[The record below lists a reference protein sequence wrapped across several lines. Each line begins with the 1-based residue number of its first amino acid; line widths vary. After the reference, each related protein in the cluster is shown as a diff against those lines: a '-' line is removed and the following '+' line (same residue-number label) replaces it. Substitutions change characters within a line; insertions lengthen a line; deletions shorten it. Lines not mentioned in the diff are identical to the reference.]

1 MGDLGWRAGTVHGQ
15 ARGAQVRVAIGSA
28 FRNSAGGHLQRYFH
42 QVDALRDLL
51 KEHGHSLRVIAVE
64 GDSVDNTRTELM
76 RWAEYCVLA
85 LTIVTR
91 NHGKRVFGSTEEPER
106 MAALSYV
113 GNGILES
120 VLPEDD
126 VLIYVESDLVWRAE
140 TMLSLI
146 NKLGFPEVQPMGGE
160 VRTIDA
166 ISPLVFAGEAF
177 YDIWAFRK
185 SGHRFGPFKP
195 YHGELLFD
203 RATPVDST
211 GSCIVMR
218 GEVARTCRIIDNEAL
233 VGFGRDVWAKGFALF
248 ADARERIDHP

>member
-1 MGDLGWRAGTVHGQ
+1 MKV
-15 ARGAQVRVAIGSA
+15 VIGSA
-28 FRNSAGGHLQRYFH
+28 FRNSAGYHLQRYFH

-51 KEHGHSLRVIAVE
+51 KEHGHSLRVVAVE
-64 GDSVDNTRTELM
+64 GDSADDTRHELM
-76 RWAEYCVLA
+76 RWAEYCTLA
-85 LTIVTR
+85 MTIVTR

-126 VLIYVESDLVWRAE
+126 VLIYVESDLVWRPE
-140 TMLSLI
+140 TMLRLL
-146 NKLGFPEVQPMGGE
+146 NQLGHSVVLPHGGE
-160 VRTIDA
+160 VRKIDA
-166 ISPLVFAGEAF
+166 ISPLVFAAEAF

-185 SGHRFGPFKP
+185 SGHRFGPFHP

-203 RATPVDST
+203 RPTPVDST
-211 GSCIVMR
+211 GSCLVMR
-218 GEVARTCRIIDNEAL
+218 GDVARSCRIIDNEAL
-233 VGFGRDVWAKGFALF
+233 VGFGRDVWAKGFALY